1 MTRLDLAT
9 EVVWIVGV
17 VHQEFLRNV
26 GEEAK
31 VLVVC
36 LRLSHP
42 RHPLVLVV
50 PPIMKA
56 GGKQKKKR
64 TLVRDG
70 VTPEGWGGGGGY
82 MVCESC
88 EGAKREK
95 ERETER
101 DTYTCGVV
109 KLQLSPFSKSSRRTR
124 KEVFGNVFALVGLHH
139 LRGHMQSRSNT
150 RAGRNIG
157 RLLSATQL
165 K

>member
-56 GGKQKKKR
+56 GG
-64 TLVRDG
+64 
-70 VTPEGWGGGGGY
+70 GGG
-82 MVCESC
+82 
-88 EGAKREK
+88 
-95 ERETER
+95 TH
-101 DTYTCGVV
+101 TYTH
-109 KLQLSPFSKSSRRTR
+109 TH
-124 KEVFGNVFALVGLHH
+124 AHAHAHTHTHMLV
-139 LRGHMQSRSNT
+139 
-150 RAGRNIG
+150 
-157 RLLSATQL
+157 
-165 K
+165 